1 MRYSISAI
9 LLACLLGGAVAGC
22 DLFSGNSEAGVVTLT
37 GLVVNSV
44 TSDPVEGA
52 FVRVLPMDVLGET
65 DRVGRY
71 RIEVDIDSTMDVNL
85 AVTKSGFVNQTTT
98 VLAVAERTIDVANV
112 RLVPLEGGTDPTNP
126 GGRISGAASNL
137 LLLSQTSSSIG
148 VRESGSQEVAELVF
162 QAADS
167 LGRPVNLDNQTTV
180 NFSFGANPG
189 GDAFIFPESAQ
200 TNENGEVRTNISSGT
215 VSGVVQIIATAVV
228 DGRTI
233 RSKPVALAIHGGLPH
248 EDHFGVAPQTLNV
261 ARAWDIWGVETTVTA
276 FVGDQFGNPVRTGTS
291 VSFTTSAGIVGGS
304 STTSA
309 DGRAPVNLIS
319 GPPQPVHPEFGPGY
333 VIVTG
338 STADRGENEIS
349 DDALVLFSGT
359 TQIIVPSGQGP
370 IVKGNAYEFHVY
382 DQNQNPL
389 ASGTNISVIA
399 GGTNVEAFGN
409 TDVNLSDN
417 LFGDHNNGLGITTY
431 GITRFSFGYQQ
442 GEETDADGNLIPDQL
457 EAITIRVSSPNG
469 NTERVILQ
477 NGAVLKR
484 DEAGKLIPATD

>member
-1 MRYSISAI
+1 MRYYISAV

-22 DLFSGNSEAGVVTLT
+22 DLFSGSSEAGVVTLT

-52 FVRVLPMDVLGET
+52 FVRVLPMDELGET
-65 DRVGRY
+65 DQVGRY
-71 RIEVDIDSTMDVNL
+71 RIEVDIDSTMDVSL
-85 AVTKSGFVNQTTT
+85 AVTKSGYVNQTTT
-98 VLAVAERTIDVANV
+98 VLAVADRTIDVANI
-112 RLVPLEGGTDPTNP
+112 RLVPLEGDTDSGSGN
-126 GGRISGAASNL
+126 RISGSASNL
-137 LLLSQTSSSIG
+137 LLLSQTTTSIG

-167 LGRPVNLDNQTTV
+167 LGRPVNLDNQTTI
-180 NFSFGANPG
+180 NFRFGANPG
-189 GDAFIFPESAQ
+189 GDAFIFPEAAQ

-228 DGRTI
+228 GGRTI
-233 RSKPVALAIHGGLPH
+233 RSKPVAISIHGGLPH

-304 STTSA
+304 SQTSV
-309 DGRAPVNLIS
+309 DGRAPVQLIS
-319 GPPQPVHPEFGPGY
+319 GPPQPVHPEYGNGY

-349 DDALVLFSGT
+349 DDAVVLFSGT
-359 TQIIVPSGQGP
+359 TQIVVPTGQGP

-409 TDVNLSDN
+409 TDVALSDN
-417 LFGDHNNGLGITTY
+417 LFGDHNNGIGVTTY

-457 EAITIRVSSPNG
+457 EAITIRVQSPNG
-469 NTERVILQ
+469 NTERVVLQ
-477 NGAVLKR
+477 NGAILKR
-484 DEAGKLIPATD
+484 DEAGKLVPAEE